1 MERRQSRARAGRP
14 SAEVVD
20 FDEAL
25 LATFPAEFQAELRA
39 EAEMLSCAL
48 IQAGCPAELEGM
60 ADALCRNAGE
70 TAGDVTMDRRRARGL
85 AAAIRLLVRRGGG

>member
-1 MERRQSRARAGRP
+1 MDRRQSRARSSRP
-14 SAEVVD
+14 SAKVVD

-25 LATFPAEFQAELRA
+25 LATFPAELQAELRA

-48 IQAGCPAELEGM
+48 TQAGCPAELEGM
-60 ADALCRNAGE
+60 AHALCRNDGE

-85 AAAIRLLVRRGGG
+85 AAAIRLLARRDGG